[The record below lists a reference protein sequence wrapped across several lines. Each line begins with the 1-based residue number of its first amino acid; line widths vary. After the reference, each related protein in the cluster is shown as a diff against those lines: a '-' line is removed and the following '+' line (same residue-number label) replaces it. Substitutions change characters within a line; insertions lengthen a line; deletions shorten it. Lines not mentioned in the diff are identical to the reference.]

1 MKKDVFRTC
10 GTGVFLWILW
20 NFQEHLFYRTRPDDC
35 FYYLELLPCQIKFES
50 IEFSVMNS
58 LWLGVAISYYLWLF
72 TISYRFSG
80 PVLIICP
87 ISRNVSKLDHY
98 KNRVP
103 KEKRCCGCTD
113 LNSFDNTQILS
124 RLPRLVFA
132 GWRY

>member
-35 FYYLELLPCQIKFES
+35 FYYLELLPCQIKFWAHWVLGY
-50 IEFSVMNS
+50 EFPVISGGYLALS
-58 LWLGVAISYYLWLF
+58 LTFHYFKPFFWS
-72 TISYRFSG
+72 R
-80 PVLIICP
+80 LIICP
-87 ISRNVSKLDHY
+87 ISRNVSKRDHY
-98 KNRVP
+98 KKRVP
-103 KEKRCCGCTD
+103 KEKRCYGCTD
-113 LNSFDNTQILS
+113 LNSFDNTHIFI